1 MIFTGEIMSDRIP
14 TTTRPGW
21 GRIDAEHDFAEADRV
36 LGHPMLAD
44 VLRLWAGLRRKGEPP
59 SREDLDGLILKPG
72 VFSQVL
78 LLEAVER
85 NGLRDLRY
93 RLIGVGLA
101 HNFGADMTG
110 RYVRDVFSDPS
121 YAEELISTAYLVI
134 DGRRPIATSGKFI
147 HADPAEEPVMVYR
160 LGLPVQKLPSGTP
173 LLLVCQMCVHKGE
186 IVERP
191 ARQFSAYESTGVVA
205 FTDRSLGK
213 DPPP

>member
-1 MIFTGEIMSDRIP
+1 MITVGGIMSGRIP
-14 TTTRPGW
+14 TTSQPGW
-21 GRIDAEHDFAEADRV
+21 ARIDAEHDFAEADRV

-59 SREDLDGLILKPG
+59 SREDLDALILKPG

-85 NGLRDLRY
+85 HGLRDLRY

-101 HNFGADMTG
+101 HNFGDDMTG

-134 DGRRPIATSGKFI
+134 DRRQPLATSGKFI

-160 LGLPVQKLPSGTP
+160 LGLPLQKLPSGTP

-191 ARQFSAYESTGVVA
+191 ARQLSAYESTGVVA
-205 FTDRSLGK
+205 FTDRAFGK
-213 DPPP
+213 DPPR